1 MMAAEME
8 EERGLL
14 LSLFDGS
21 CVARVASSTTVNVKL
36 DESISFC
43 CFVYSDG
50 SSSSQI
56 IYYARNNMVSS
67 AIVLRRRRGGH
78 FPKIFVWLQNF
89 FRQVTRQEWV
99 NNWDIM

>member
-1 MMAAEME
+1 MAAEME

-14 LSLFDGS
+14 LSLLLLLFDGS

-56 IYYARNNMVSS
+56 IYYARMIIWYLLPLFFGGGAAVTSRRFLCGSKTSS
-67 AIVLRRRRGGH
+67 G
-78 FPKIFVWLQNF
+78 K
-89 FRQVTRQEWV
+89 
-99 NNWDIM
+99 